1 MRTGQQKVHK
11 TVHLLYFC
19 SQIKTTFDCV
29 NNFKTF
35 KISAEMASSN
45 LKVFITEK
53 NIVSNFDQSLL
64 QSAQDVAFLIP
75 FALFVNLY
83 FRKSFTFA
91 QNWFQLCFCSVVFL
105 LGLNPTFLSY
115 ANPEIC
121 KFIKN
126 CYRGIHK

>member
-1 MRTGQQKVHK
+1 
-11 TVHLLYFC
+11 
-19 SQIKTTFDCV
+19 
-29 NNFKTF
+29 
-35 KISAEMASSN
+35 MASSN

-64 QSAQDVAFLIP
+64 QWAQDVAFFIP